1 MTTNFDIKNDQL
13 ISKLSDI
20 LGKESVITEESERE
34 FYSIDVYSKDKI
46 CAAVVRPRNKEL
58 LKKAIPYVTKSGYSI
73 IVRGGGMSYT
83 KGYVPTK
90 EDTIIFDVSL
100 LNQVIE
106 INETDMYI
114 TVEAGVTWKDIYDKL
129 KPTGLRLPFFGT
141 FSGIRAT
148 VGGGL
153 SQGALFMGTARY
165 GQAADI
171 VLSMEVLLPDGTI
184 VKTGQSAFKNS
195 KPFYRTY
202 GPDLNGL
209 FIHDGGSLGIK
220 TEATFR
226 LISAPKETDYLTF
239 LFPDVSSACLSLSQ
253 VAKSG
258 AAEEAYVFDPVSTRK
273 NLSTLNIKEEL
284 KTIAS
289 VAKNQSSI
297 KKGIFDATKLVLSGR
312 DFVKE
317 DMYSLHIVCAGR
329 SFSSVSDD
337 IKLIRKICGKNKAEE
352 IPNSIPK
359 AVRSNPF
366 KPLNGVIGSDG
377 DRWVALNAKV
387 PHSHSNKIIN
397 EADKILEKY
406 KVEMNE
412 LGVTVS
418 RLFIAIGTHAFSYEP
433 VFHWHDSWLPIHRK
447 IPEENYINKIKEPKA
462 NTKAT
467 ELVEQLRMEMVQLFA
482 DLGASSN
489 QIGKT
494 YLYSEM
500 LNPNTLG
507 LLKSIKKYVD
517 PDSQLNPGVIGLN

>member
-1 MTTNFDIKNDQL
+1 M
-13 ISKLSDI
+13 
-20 LGKESVITEESERE
+20 
-34 FYSIDVYSKDKI
+34 
-46 CAAVVRPRNKEL
+46 C
-58 LKKAIPYVTKSGYSI
+58 
-73 IVRGGGMSYT
+73 
-83 KGYVPTK
+83 
-90 EDTIIFDVSL
+90 
-100 LNQVIE
+100 
-106 INETDMYI
+106 
-114 TVEAGVTWKDIYDKL
+114 
-129 KPTGLRLPFFGT
+129 
-141 FSGIRAT
+141 
-148 VGGGL
+148 
-153 SQGALFMGTARY
+153 
-165 GQAADI
+165 
-171 VLSMEVLLPDGTI
+171 
-184 VKTGQSAFKNS
+184 
-195 KPFYRTY
+195 
-202 GPDLNGL
+202 
-209 FIHDGGSLGIK
+209 
-220 TEATFR
+220 
-226 LISAPKETDYLTF
+226 
-239 LFPDVSSACLSLSQ
+239 
-253 VAKSG
+253 
-258 AAEEAYVFDPVSTRK
+258 
-273 NLSTLNIKEEL
+273 
-284 KTIAS
+284 
-289 VAKNQSSI
+289 
-297 KKGIFDATKLVLSGR
+297 
-312 DFVKE
+312 
-317 DMYSLHIVCAGR
+317 
-329 SFSSVSDD
+329 
-337 IKLIRKICGKNKAEE
+337 
-352 IPNSIPK
+352 PK